1 MDAWMLVTPEV
12 SVRRGVWIVGWGGG
26 EVKGREGDICLLH
39 HFTAYTLV
47 IRNSLL
53 VFVPLG
59 LLSVHVQANTRC

>member
-1 MDAWMLVTPEV
+1 MLVTPEV

-26 EVKGREGDICLLH
+26 GGVKVGGGDICILH